1 MKQYYIPY
9 FPGAKKHNLLQ
20 ILYLYEVAAYDK
32 ETRLYN
38 KIIFQSLDELTR
50 RINEAAGESVLSKA
64 TLSRLLNNEEYKGYF
79 TYNKEQKEIVLN
91 NNFRSKPGAKEKQS
105 FIVLPGIAF
114 ETLVK
119 SKDNLLIQY
128 YFFLRYSCG
137 LSRSGRTDSTA
148 KQFLAA
154 CGYATTSGNYLS
166 RIAGYNSFLSA
177 TGLLTIKKT
186 RDENG
191 RERNEYSM

>member
-91 NNFRSKPGAKEKQS
+91 NNFRSKPGAKENQCFVVVS
-105 FIVLPGIAF
+105 APEISY
-114 ETLVK
+114 LVR
-119 SKDNLLIQY
+119 SQDSLLIQY
-128 YFFLRYSCG
+128 FLYLRYYCG
-137 LSRSGRTDSTA
+137 LSKSKTTDTTA
-148 KQFLAA
+148 KQFLSA
-154 CGYATTSGNYLS
+154 CGYCETSNNYLS
-166 RIAGYNSFLSA
+166 KIAGYNRTLSA
-177 TGLLTIKKT
+177 IGFISIKKS
-186 RDENG
+186 RDTNG
-191 RERNEYSM
+191 RERNEYRC

>member
-20 ILYLYEVAAYDK
+20 ILYLYKVAEYDK
-32 ETRLYN
+32 GTRLYN
-38 KIIFQSLDELTR
+38 KINFHSLEELTR
-50 RINEAAGESVLSKA
+50 RINEAAGESVISKA

-79 TYNKEQKEIVLN
+79 TYDKGQKEIVLN
-91 NNFRSKPGAKEKQS
+91 NNFRSKPGAKEKQA
-105 FIVLPGIAF
+105 FIVLSAAEF
-114 ETLVK
+114 DFLTN

-128 YFFLRYSCG
+128 FFYLRYYCG

-154 CGYATTSGNYLS
+154 CGYSISSGNYLS
-166 RIAGYNSFLSA
+166 KIAGYNSLLSA
-177 TGLLTIKKT
+177 FGFLTIKKT

-191 RERNEYSM
+191 RERNEYRM